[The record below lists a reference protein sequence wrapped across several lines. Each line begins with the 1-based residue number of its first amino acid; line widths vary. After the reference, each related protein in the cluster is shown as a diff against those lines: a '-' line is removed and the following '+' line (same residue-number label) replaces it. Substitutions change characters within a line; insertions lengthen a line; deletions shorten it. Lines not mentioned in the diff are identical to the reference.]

1 MKEGLSLEKGKVNG
15 RGKVKCGG
23 KRRIGKGGKLRV
35 GKGEGLDGG
44 KKVKGEGKGKK
55 GEGVS
60 MDKCVE
66 GVLPISLPGVKKLLH
81 NINTHRYCAA
91 KTIKLFGFPIF

>member
-1 MKEGLSLEKGKVNG
+1 MGNVKGRKRG
-15 RGKVKCGG
+15 RLKMVG
-23 KRRIGKGGKLRV
+23 KRLMEKR
-35 GKGEGLDGG
+35 
-44 KKVKGEGKGKK
+44 KVRK

-60 MDKCVE
+60 MVKGVE

-81 NINTHRYCAA
+81 NINTHRYCVP

>member
-1 MKEGLSLEKGKVNG
+1 MWK
-15 RGKVKCGG
+15 RGKIKGRKRGRFKMVG
-23 KRRIGKGGKLRV
+23 KKLMGKGRV
-35 GKGEGLDGG
+35 R
-44 KKVKGEGKGKK
+44 K

-60 MDKCVE
+60 MVKGVE

-81 NINTHRYCAA
+81 NINTHRYCVP